1 MLNEFPVR
9 INGVELF
16 ESNQWDEESEVI
28 ENKYETEAGTDQV
41 SVTRYDKL
49 SVSAQFR
56 CQSEWLGQFKRWSK
70 MDSLTVDIYDAPS
83 NGYISR
89 TMRMRNFKNTL
100 IEFSEKV
107 KDTNGV
113 WDVTFDLEE
122 F

>member
-1 MLNEFPVR
+1 MLNEYPVK

-16 ESNQWDEESEVI
+16 EANKWEEESGVV

-49 SVSAQFR
+49 TVSTQYR
-56 CQSEWLGQFKRWSK
+56 CHSKWLGQFKRWSK
-70 MDSLTVDIYDAPS
+70 MDSLTVDIYDADS

-89 TMRMRNFKNTL
+89 TMRMRNFKNSL
-100 IEFSEKV
+100 IEFSGKV